1 MVCLL
6 FLHDFFEIIKVLI
19 ELAAKGTMLKNLISK
34 IVQNFKKPNMKKP
47 NMKKP
52 NMKKPN
58 MKKPN
63 MKKPNMKKPNMKKP
77 NMKKPNMDTATAVEM
92 HKDGGISIGKV
103 SGKAGVSTVEI
114 KEYSEEE
121 FFYRETKIEFTK
133 NK

>member
-6 FLHDFFEIIKVLI
+6 FLYDFFEIINVLI

-34 IVQNFKKPNMKKP
+34 IVQNF
-47 NMKKP
+47 
-52 NMKKPN
+52 KKPN